1 MKSIIRKY
9 NIEEMINACL
19 PYQEQ
24 FNFGYFCNDFKP
36 RNQNILRLT
45 IRNSNALKAKEVFR
59 KALRK
64 WNKDVRLNKFLSV
77 VGVACDGNKGSNI
90 AILYLN
96 FNTLGENQSDNIQ
109 NVYDFLSVLPFKYG
123 CQTLFSNNAVSG
135 LYQQINWDSIF
146 FTNIANLHLYQGNKI
161 IQTVC
166 FEKINPESLQSIINE
181 KIQLHNR
188 EYPDNILNMIGSI
201 KLSFD
206 GFPVLTCHSY
216 LQKGSKID
224 LQFRLAEL
232 WKNIRHII
240 LIDSYETY
248 DDTISL
254 MNGEILTGGIMVGN
268 IEEPIGT
275 P

>member
-1 MKSIIRKY
+1 M
-9 NIEEMINACL
+9 
-19 PYQEQ
+19 
-24 FNFGYFCNDFKP
+24 
-36 RNQNILRLT
+36 
-45 IRNSNALKAKEVFR
+45 
-59 KALRK
+59 
-64 WNKDVRLNKFLSV
+64 

-181 KIQLHNR
+181 KIHYII
-188 EYPDNILNMIGSI
+188 ENILIT
-201 KLSFD
+201 F
-206 GFPVLTCHSY
+206 
-216 LQKGSKID
+216 
-224 LQFRLAEL
+224 
-232 WKNIRHII
+232 
-240 LIDSYETY
+240 
-248 DDTISL
+248 
-254 MNGEILTGGIMVGN
+254 
-268 IEEPIGT
+268 
-275 P
+275 

>member
-248 DDTISL
+248 DDPISL
-254 MNGEILTGGIMVGN
+254 MYGEILTGGLMVGN
-268 IEEPIGT
+268 IEEPIGK

>member
-1 MKSIIRKY
+1 
-9 NIEEMINACL
+9 MINACL

-248 DDTISL
+248 DDPISL
-254 MNGEILTGGIMVGN
+254 MYGEILTGGIMVGN
-268 IEEPIGT
+268 IEEPIGK

>member
-9 NIEEMINACL
+9 NIEKMINAYL

-24 FNFGYFCNDFKP
+24 FNFDYFYNDFKP

-45 IRNSNALKAKEVFR
+45 IRNSYALKAKEVFMR
-59 KALRK
+59 TIRK
-64 WNKDVRLNKFLSV
+64 WNKDVRLNKLLSV

-96 FNTLGENQSDNIQ
+96 FNAFEENQSDNIQ
-109 NVYDFLSVLPFKYG
+109 TVYDFLSLLPFKYE

-146 FTNIANLHLYQGNKI
+146 FTNIEDLHLYQGNKV

-166 FEKINPESLQSIINE
+166 FEKINPERLKSIINE
-181 KIQLHNR
+181 KIQLYNR
-188 EYPDNILNMIGSI
+188 EYPDNILNLMGSI
-201 KLSFD
+201 KLNFD

-216 LQKGSKID
+216 LQKGNKTD
-224 LQFRLAEL
+224 LQIRLAEL

-240 LIDSYETY
+240 LIDSYEIY
-248 DDTISL
+248 DDPISL
-254 MNGEILTGGIMVGN
+254 MYGEILTGGIMVGN
-268 IEEPIGT
+268 IDELIGN